1 MFCTK
6 FWPNSILILQML
18 LSKKS
23 KVQLLTTTS
32 YVTCLEGRFRINYP
46 STILEILKLPE
57 WNEDSCKIFK
67 NYEGYISQKS
77 LEPQNNSVN
86 GAMLI
91 TINRMIMLSN
101 IYDDVTDIEV
111 CEFPKNT
118 KI

>member
-1 MFCTK
+1 M
-6 FWPNSILILQML
+6 
-18 LSKKS
+18 
-23 KVQLLTTTS
+23 
-32 YVTCLEGRFRINYP
+32 
-46 STILEILKLPE
+46 EILKLPE

>member
-1 MFCTK
+1 
-6 FWPNSILILQML
+6 ML
-18 LSKKS
+18 LSKQL

-32 YVTCLEGRFRINYP
+32 YITYLEGRFRINCP
-46 STILEILKLPE
+46 GTFLEILKLSE

-67 NYEGYISQKS
+67 NHEGYISQKS
-77 LEPQNNSVN
+77 LEPQNNSAN

-101 IYDDVTDIEV
+101 DVTDIEL